1 MRKIDNA
8 SGYYKSIVSYSDV
21 LNSSRIVLKT
31 ELLHGHRVFQL
42 NQIMVVDSTKAN
54 KVKGVH

>member
-21 LNSSRIVLKT
+21 LNCSRIVLKT

-42 NQIMVVDSTKAN
+42 NQITVVEVN
-54 KVKGVH
+54 WGQ